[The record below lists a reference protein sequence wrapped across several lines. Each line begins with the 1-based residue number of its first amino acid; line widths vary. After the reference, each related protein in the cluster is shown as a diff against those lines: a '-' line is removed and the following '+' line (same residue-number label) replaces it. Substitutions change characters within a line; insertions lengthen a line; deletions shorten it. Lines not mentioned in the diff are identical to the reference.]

1 MKTTF
6 IATAPDGSQIKRIS
20 ERHFYTCAVLC
31 HSLER
36 PDWRDPSKIVP
47 ASWGWLGFS
56 SNRELA
62 EKAARSWH
70 LIPGQRDQII
80 IVPVKAY
87 RKGQEV
93 TE

>member
-6 IATAPDGSQIKRIS
+6 IATAPDGTQIKRTS
-20 ERHFYTCAVLC
+20 VSHFYTHAVLC
-31 HSLER
+31 YSLER

-47 ASWGWLGFS
+47 ASWGWLGFAS
-56 SNRELA
+56 SKELA

-70 LIPGQRDQII
+70 LIPGRAQII